1 MAAWW
6 TIDELAEKWRVT
18 PDHVR
23 GLIRTGQLTAIDIS
37 QQAGCQRQQLRIR
50 PSDVEE
56 FVTRRLVSARVD
68 PPPPAKRKR
77 NGVRQWV

>member
-1 MAAWW
+1 MTDWL

-37 QQAGCQRQQLRIR
+37 QQAGCKRQQLRIR
-50 PSDVEE
+50 PSDIEE
-56 FVTRRLVSARVD
+56 FVNRRLVSARAD
-68 PPPPAKRKR
+68 TPPPTRRRR
-77 NGVRQWV
+77 NGTRQWV